1 VTPFLVPHRDEY
13 SETVGYRITGPNK
26 SALFIPDINKWSAW
40 THEITDLVQTVDY
53 ALVDATFYADGE
65 LPGRDMSKIPHPFV
79 AETMALFKDLALEQ
93 RQKIW
98 FIHINHTNPLLN
110 PTSAASQNVRANGFN
125 VAQEGI
131 RLPL

>member
-1 VTPFLVPHRDEY
+1 
-13 SETVGYRITGPNK
+13 
-26 SALFIPDINKWSAW
+26 
-40 THEITDLVQTVDY
+40 VDY

-98 FIHINHTNPLLN
+98 FIHMNHTNPLLN